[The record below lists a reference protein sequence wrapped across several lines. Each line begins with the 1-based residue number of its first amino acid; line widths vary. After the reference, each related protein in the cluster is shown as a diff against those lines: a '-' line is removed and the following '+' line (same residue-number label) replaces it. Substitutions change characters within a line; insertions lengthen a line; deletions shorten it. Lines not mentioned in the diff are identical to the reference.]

1 MKSRHLIGKL
11 HAASRAGYSVCL
23 HRPTQGWTVGEYI
36 LLCKVSRLHPPSSL
50 GLDGEGKPQPH
61 HDDQQEVQK
70 EPSSTY
76 IPIGIC
82 WSFMKVERRHLVFQ
96 APDRHYIHTIL
107 TPYGILC
114 RASKYHKKWWSLH
127 LGRVYFRSKYIVALG
142 QPPRQTSQAKLAK
155 IHWKQMVFSSH
166 YTICG
171 NSIIPNVAILLYRM
185 WIVRRLFEEHYMKV
199 DWSLQGKSWK

>member
-1 MKSRHLIGKL
+1 MVFSSHYTICGNSIIPNVAILLYRMWIVRRLFEEGKWLLSLGNARPTNLRMKSRHLIGKL

-82 WSFMKVERRHLVFQ
+82 WSFMKVERRHFVFQ

-114 RASKYHKKWWSLH
+114 RASKYHKK
-127 LGRVYFRSKYIVALG
+127 
-142 QPPRQTSQAKLAK
+142 
-155 IHWKQMVFSSH
+155 
-166 YTICG
+166 
-171 NSIIPNVAILLYRM
+171 
-185 WIVRRLFEEHYMKV
+185 
-199 DWSLQGKSWK
+199 